1 MRRLRMVP
9 GEAGNFVWYGK
20 LACGLPSKN
29 ALRLQP
35 RALLVA
41 VVLTRGGGCT
51 HRQMPSRQVTRGES
65 FSDQQIARGF
75 SRAQG
80 RDRALGRSDREM
92 LTHIHI

>member
-9 GEAGNFVWYGK
+9 GEAGNFVRM
-20 LACGLPSKN
+20 ACSPSKN

-41 VVLTRGGGCT
+41 VVLTRGGGCI
-51 HRQMPSRQVTRGES
+51 HRQMPSRQVTRGQS

-75 SRAQG
+75 S
-80 RDRALGRSDREM
+80 
-92 LTHIHI
+92 